1 MNQLENLGFINVS
14 AQELLKAENRDE
26 TCVNCS
32 QNQSESTV
40 AAAPKKQLRYCNLCE
55 TFLNFKSACS
65 KLDYRKVDT
74 ASIETLYQHL
84 FQEEISGDNVTGER
98 DVQSSTELDFADI
111 ASCIDDEVAHLISLK
126 ILKKCKS
133 STK

>member
-14 AQELLKAENRDE
+14 AQELLKAESRDE
-26 TCVNCS
+26 PCVNCT

-40 AAAPKKQLRYCNLCE
+40 AATPKKQLRYCNLCE

-74 ASIETLYQHL
+74 VSIETLYQHL
-84 FQEEISGDNVTGER
+84 FHKEISGDNVTGET
-98 DVQSSTELDFADI
+98 DLQSSTKLDFADI
-111 ASCIDDEVAHLISLK
+111 ASCIDDEVADLISRK
-126 ILKKCKS
+126 ILKKCIS